1 MFFPIGGFFRCLPE
15 GFDKNMI
22 PFIKR
27 LIILSLLLLP
37 FSGYCYASAA
47 VENPSY
53 WIKNLEAPEEVVL
66 GADGIKELNRMTV
79 DKNGQ
84 MAGLDSMPAFIP
96 DWLLFDWLLYEGV
109 PYERAYGKRF
119 FSGGKRVGKEF
130 LEGLVHNMNLDGVAA
145 ENAIAY
151 GVVAERADI
160 RAFPTGS
167 AIFKRPG
174 RLEFDTMQYSSIY
187 PPEAVALLHAS
198 RDGRWGFVQTGSVRG
213 WVRMDKLAFGDKE
226 TVLERGGDILVV
238 TGSAISVYGDKGF
251 RRTVSPVPMG
261 AVLNYTGADNK
272 GPYTVRFPKRDAGG
286 ALLWTEAYVKRGAD
300 ASVGFLQYTGKNV
313 ITQAFKMLGEEY
325 GWGGKEGRRDC
336 SEFVKDLF
344 STMGITLPRNSR
356 HQGVSGDVLAY
367 RDESS
372 SSDEIAES
380 LKGAR
385 PGITLLGLDRHIML
399 YLGVR
404 NGKPYAIH
412 QIFGYRDGPAFKI
425 LNKVTVTDL
434 DLGRRSKAGPLKK
447 RIRSIT
453 EIRIPEGK
461 G

>member
-1 MFFPIGGFFRCLPE
+1 
-15 GFDKNMI
+15 
-22 PFIKR
+22 
-27 LIILSLLLLP
+27 
-37 FSGYCYASAA
+37 
-47 VENPSY
+47 
-53 WIKNLEAPEEVVL
+53 VL
-66 GADGIKELNRMTV
+66 GEDGIKELNRMTLART
-79 DKNGQ
+79 GQ
-84 MAGLDSMPAFIP
+84 MARLDSMPAFIP
-96 DWLLFDWLLYEGV
+96 DWLLFDWLLHDGV
-109 PYERAYGKRF
+109 PYERAHGRRF
-119 FSGGKRVGKEF
+119 FSGGKTVGEGF
-130 LEGLVHNMNLDGVAA
+130 LDGLVHNMNLDGVAA
-145 ENAIAY
+145 ENAITY
-151 GVVAERADI
+151 GVVVQRADI

-167 AIFKRPG
+167 ALYKRPG
-174 RLEFDTMQYSSIY
+174 KLEFDTVQYSSIY

-226 TVLERGGDILVV
+226 TVLERGDDILVV
-238 TGSAISVYGDKGF
+238 TGSSISVYGDKGF

-261 AVLNYTGADNK
+261 AVLNYTGAGDK
-272 GPYTVRFPKRDAGG
+272 GRYAVRFPKRDAGG
-286 ALLWTEAYVKRGAD
+286 SLFWAEGYVKRGAD
-300 ASVGFLQYTGKNV
+300 VSVGFLPYTGKNV

-336 SEFVKDLF
+336 SEFIKGLF
-344 STMGITLPRNSR
+344 STMGIMLPRNSR

-367 RDESS
+367 RDSTVT
-372 SSDEIAES
+372 SDGIAES

-404 NGKPYAIH
+404 DGKPYAIH
-412 QIFGYRDGPAFKI
+412 QIFGYKDGPAFRL

-453 EIRIPEGK
+453 EIRIPVKES
-461 G
+461 